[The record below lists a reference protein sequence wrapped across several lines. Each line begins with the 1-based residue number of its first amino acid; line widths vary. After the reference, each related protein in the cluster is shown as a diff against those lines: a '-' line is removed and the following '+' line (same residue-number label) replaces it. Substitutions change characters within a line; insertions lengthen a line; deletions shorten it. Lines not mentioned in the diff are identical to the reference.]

1 MYTAALLKQKQ
12 FRFLSTLYS
21 NALPL
26 LRNRGMISKK
36 NGKWNVLY
44 VSLSFILPFSLPAY
58 ESQKRR
64 SLYHKNIPMDTN
76 VTYKFV

>member
-1 MYTAALLKQKQ
+1 MQTGALLKQKQ

-21 NALPL
+21 NTLPL
-26 LRNRGMISKK
+26 LRNRGMINKR

-44 VSLSFILPFSLPAY
+44 VSLSLILPFSLPAY

-64 SLYHKNIPMDTN
+64 SLYHKKIPMDTN
-76 VTYKFV
+76 VSYGFV